1 MTQAQSDMDLFN
13 AISQTSEGS
22 RFAEQEAELTRDP
35 RTGRIITDG
44 LRDDALIVSFTTDKV
59 FSKVETY
66 KNGGDPTYVD
76 MDFITITVPGDRDN
90 TVHTPVTDYYQWRF
104 PKEYAAFK
112 QGKDGIING
121 TPLADWTEVSPSQV
135 KELSFHG
142 ITTVEQI
149 ANLSDSVSGA
159 LRAFHKM
166 KAKAK
171 VFLEHRNKVA
181 ATTEVQTLLAE
192 QAQQHATEMAEM
204 KAKLDALMALV
215 EGNAKAVKAK

>member
-1 MTQAQSDMDLFN
+1 MTQALSDAAMFA

-22 RFAEQEAELTRDP
+22 RFAEQETEITRDP

-44 LRDDALIVSFTTDKV
+44 LRDDALIVSFTTESV
-59 FSKVETY
+59 FSKLETY
-66 KNGGDPTYVD
+66 KNGGEPTYVP
-76 MDFITITVPGDRDN
+76 MDFITITIPGDRDN
-90 TVHTPVTDYYQWRF
+90 SVHTPVTDYYQWRF

-112 QGKDGIING
+112 QGKDGVING
-121 TPLADWTEVSPSQV
+121 TSLTDWSEITPSQV

-171 VFLEHRNKVA
+171 VFLEHRNKIA
-181 ATTEVQTLLAE
+181 ATTEVQTLLADRDE
-192 QAQQHATEMAEM
+192 KHAAEMAEM

-215 EGNAKAVKAK
+215 EVQVKTAKAK